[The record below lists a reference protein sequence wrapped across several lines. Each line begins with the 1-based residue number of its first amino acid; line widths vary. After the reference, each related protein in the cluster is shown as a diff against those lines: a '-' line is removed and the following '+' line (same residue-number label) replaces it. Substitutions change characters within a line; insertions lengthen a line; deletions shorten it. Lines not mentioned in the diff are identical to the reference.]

1 MTCIGAQEFIALT
14 QGINSMKEYSDKLN
28 HLVIYTPKIN
38 NTEIAWMEKFMYGLD
53 LTIARDVMMGI

>member
-14 QGINSMKEYSDKLN
+14 QGINSMKKYSDKLN

-53 LTIARDVMMGI
+53 LTIARDVMIGI